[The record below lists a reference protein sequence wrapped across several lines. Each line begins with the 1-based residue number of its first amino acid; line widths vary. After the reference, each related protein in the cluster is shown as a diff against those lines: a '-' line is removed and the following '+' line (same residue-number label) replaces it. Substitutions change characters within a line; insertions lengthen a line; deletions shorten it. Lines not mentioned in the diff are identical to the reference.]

1 MNFFYSLAIR
11 LYSGLVATAS
21 LFGNKKAQQ
30 WWKGRSNQWTNL
42 VSENKEDEWL
52 WMHVSSL
59 GEFEQGLPVIESL
72 KKNFP
77 KYKILLTFFSPSGY
91 EPRKN
96 FPLADKVAYMPSDTL
111 RNAKKLVR
119 NFNIKAAFFV
129 KYDFWFNYM
138 KVLKKNDIPLYY
150 ISALLHPD
158 HYFFK
163 FYSSWFRKQL
173 LNVSHYFVQNDETA
187 KLLKSIG
194 IENTTV
200 TGDTRF
206 DRVYD
211 IAKQSKSFPEIEEF
225 IAGRHCI
232 IAGSSWPSDE
242 KFIIPFSK
250 KMPDDYCLIIA
261 PHDISESHIKQIT
274 SQLDNY
280 VLYSQ
285 QPAAS
290 SQQPTASSQ
299 QPAANSQQLTASS
312 QQPTALV
319 VDTIGILKQIYKYAR
334 FAYVGGGF
342 MSSIHNTQEAL
353 VFGCPVVVGPKYTKF
368 VEAVDLVR
376 DGGMFSVNN
385 QQEFDDIFEQL
396 MNDDDFYNKA
406 SGICQDYIQL
416 SIGATEKIMRKLN
429 AEL

>member
-111 RNAKKLVR
+111 QNAKRLVR

-173 LNVSHYFVQNDETA
+173 LNVAHYFVQNDETA
-187 KLLKSIG
+187 NLLKSIG

-285 QPAAS
+285 QP
-290 SQQPTASSQ
+290 TASSQ
-299 QPAANSQQLTASS
+299 QPAANSQKLTASS

-319 VDTIGILKQIYKYAR
+319 LDTIGILKQIYKYAR

>member
-1 MNFFYSLAIR
+1 MNILYSLAIR
-11 LYSGLVATAS
+11 LYSGLVSIAA
-21 LFGNKKAQQ
+21 LFGNKKAQL
-30 WWKGRSNQWTNL
+30 WWKGRNNQWDNL
-42 VSENKEDEWL
+42 KSLNKDDEWI
-52 WMHVSSL
+52 WVHVSSL

-72 KKNFP
+72 KAKYP
-77 KYKILLTFFSPSGY
+77 KYKLLLTFFSPSGY

-96 FPLADKVAYMPSDTL
+96 FHLADKVAYMPSDT
-111 RNAKKLVR
+111 RSNARKLIK

-138 KVLKKNDIPLYY
+138 KVLKENDIPLYY

-163 FYSSWFRKQL
+163 FYSFWFRKQL
-173 LNVSHYFVQNDETA
+173 FNVTHYFVQNDETA

-206 DRVYD
+206 DRVFE

-225 IAGRHCI
+225 IDGRQCI

-250 KMPDDYCLIIA
+250 KMPENYCLIIA
-261 PHDISESHIKQIT
+261 PHDVSDSHIKQIT
-274 SQLDNY
+274 SQLDDY

-285 QPAAS
+285 RS
-290 SQQPTASSQ
+290 TDNGQQTTSKV
-299 QPAANSQQLTASS
+299 
-312 QQPTALV
+312 LV
-319 VDTIGILKQIYKYAR
+319 LDTIGILKQIYKYAR
-334 FAYVGGGF
+334 FVYVGGGF

-353 VFGCPVVVGPKYTKF
+353 VFGCPVVIGPKYHKF

-385 QQEFDDIFEQL
+385 QQEFDEIFGQL
-396 MNDDDFYNKA
+396 MNDEGFYNKA

-416 SIGATEKIMRKLN
+416 SIGATDKIMKFLSS
-429 AEL
+429 EL

>member
-1 MNFFYSLAIR
+1 MNILYSLAIR
-11 LYSGLVATAS
+11 LYSGLVSIAA
-21 LFGNKKAQQ
+21 LFGNKKAQL
-30 WWKGRSNQWTNL
+30 WWKGRNNQWDNL
-42 VSENKEDEWL
+42 KSLNKDDEWI
-52 WMHVSSL
+52 WVHVSSL

-72 KKNFP
+72 KAKYP
-77 KYKILLTFFSPSGY
+77 KYKLLLTFFSPSGY

-96 FPLADKVAYMPSDTL
+96 FHLADKVAYMPSDT
-111 RNAKKLVR
+111 RSNAKKLIK

-138 KVLKKNDIPLYY
+138 KVLKENDIPLYY

-163 FYSSWFRKQL
+163 FYSFWFRKQL
-173 LNVSHYFVQNDETA
+173 FNVTHYFVQNDETA

-206 DRVYD
+206 DRVFE

-225 IAGRHCI
+225 IDGRQCI

-250 KMPDDYCLIIA
+250 KMPENYCLIIA
-261 PHDISESHIKQIT
+261 PHDVSDSHIKQIT
-274 SQLDNY
+274 SQLDDY

-285 QPAAS
+285 RSTDNGQQTKTNSQWPTTNNQQPMAN
-290 SQQPTASSQ
+290 SQQPT
-299 QPAANSQQLTASS
+299 T
-312 QQPTALV
+312 LV
-319 VDTIGILKQIYKYAR
+319 IDTIGILKQIYKYAR
-334 FAYVGGGF
+334 FVYVGGGF

-353 VFGCPVVVGPKYTKF
+353 VFGCPVVIGPKYHKF

-385 QQEFDDIFEQL
+385 QQEFDEIFGQL
-396 MNDDDFYNKA
+396 MNDEEFYNKA

-416 SIGATEKIMRKLN
+416 SIGATDKIMKFLSS
-429 AEL
+429 EL

>member
-1 MNFFYSLAIR
+1 M
-11 LYSGLVATAS
+11 VAVAS

-30 WWKGRSNQWTNL
+30 WWKGRNKQWENL

-111 RNAKKLVR
+111 QNAKKLVR

-187 KLLKSIG
+187 NLLKSIG

-211 IAKQSKSFPEIEEF
+211 IAKQSKSFSEIEEF

-274 SQLDNY
+274 SQLDSY

-285 QPAAS
+285 LTLPISKQLS
-290 SQQPTASSQ
+290 
-299 QPAANSQQLTASS
+299 NSVTQQLKKV
-312 QQPTALV
+312 LV

-385 QQEFDDIFEQL
+385 HQEFDDIFELL

-416 SIGATEKIMRKLN
+416 SIGATEKIMRRLN
-429 AEL
+429 DEL

>member
-11 LYSGLVATAS
+11 LYSGLVAVAS

-30 WWKGRSNQWTNL
+30 WWKGRNKQWENL
-42 VSENKEDEWL
+42 VTEHKDDEWL

-111 RNAKKLVR
+111 QNAKKLVR

-163 FYSSWFRKQL
+163 FYSTWFRKQL

-187 KLLKSIG
+187 KLLESIG
-194 IENTTV
+194 IENATV

-250 KMPDDYCLIIA
+250 KMPDDYSLIIA
-261 PHDISESHIKQIT
+261 PHDVSESHIKQIT
-274 SQLDNY
+274 SQLDSY

-285 QPAAS
+285 LTLPI
-290 SQQPTASSQ
+290 
-299 QPAANSQQLTASS
+299 SQQLSNSEA
-312 QQPTALV
+312 QQLKKVLV

-376 DGGMFSVNN
+376 DGGMFSVEN
-385 QQEFDDIFEQL
+385 QQEFDDIFVQL
-396 MNDDDFYNKA
+396 MNDDNFYNKA

-416 SIGATEKIMRKLN
+416 SIGATSKIMKRLN
-429 AEL
+429 DEL

>member
-1 MNFFYSLAIR
+1 MNFLYSIAIR
-11 LYSGLVATAS
+11 LYSGLVAIAS
-21 LFGNKKAQQ
+21 LFGNEKARL
-30 WWKGRSNQWTNL
+30 WWKGRKNQWEKLTSL
-42 VSENKEDEWL
+42 NKDDEWI
-52 WMHVSSL
+52 WIHVSSL
-59 GEFEQGLPVIESL
+59 GEFEQGLPVIERL
-72 KKNFP
+72 KNDFP
-77 KYKILLTFFSPSGY
+77 EYKLLLTFFSPSGY

-96 FPLADKVAYMPSDTL
+96 FQLADKVAYMPSDT
-111 RNAKKLVR
+111 RHNAKKLIK

-138 KVLKKNDIPLYY
+138 KVLKDNDIPLYY
-150 ISALLHPD
+150 ISALLHPN

-173 LNVSHYFVQNDETA
+173 FNVSHFFVQNDETA

-194 IENTTV
+194 IENATV

-206 DRVYD
+206 DRVYE
-211 IAKQSKSFPEIEEF
+211 IAKQSKSFPEIENF
-225 IAGRHCI
+225 IAGRQCI
-232 IAGSSWPSDE
+232 IAGSSWPADE

-250 KMPDDYCLIIA
+250 KMPENYCLIIA
-261 PHDISESHIKQIT
+261 PHDVSDSHIKQIT
-274 SQLDNY
+274 TQLDNY

-285 QPAAS
+285 QSIAN
-290 SQQPTASSQ
+290 SQQPTVLII
-299 QPAANSQQLTASS
+299 N
-312 QQPTALV
+312 
-319 VDTIGILKQIYKYAR
+319 TIGILKQIYKYAR

-353 VFGCPVVVGPKYTKF
+353 VFGCPVVIGPKYHKF

-385 QQEFDDIFEQL
+385 QQEFDEIFEKL
-396 MNDDDFYNKA
+396 MNDDEFYNKA

-416 SIGATEKIMRKLN
+416 SIGATDKIMKNFKL
-429 AEL
+429 

>member
-11 LYSGLVATAS
+11 LYSGLVAVAS

-30 WWKGRSNQWTNL
+30 WWKGRNKQWENL

-111 RNAKKLVR
+111 QNAKKLVR

-163 FYSSWFRKQL
+163 FYSTWFRKQL

-194 IENTTV
+194 IENATV

-250 KMPDDYCLIIA
+250 KMPDDYSLIIA
-261 PHDISESHIKQIT
+261 PHDVSESHIKQIT
-274 SQLDNY
+274 SQLDSY

-285 QPAAS
+285 LTLPI
-290 SQQPTASSQ
+290 
-299 QPAANSQQLTASS
+299 SQQLSNLVA
-312 QQPTALV
+312 QQHKKVLV

-376 DGGMFSVNN
+376 DGGMFSVEN

-396 MNDDDFYNKA
+396 MNDDNFYNKA

-416 SIGATEKIMRKLN
+416 SIGATSKIMKRLN
-429 AEL
+429 DELRTKAVSF

>member
-1 MNFFYSLAIR
+1 MNFLYSIAIR
-11 LYSGLVATAS
+11 LYSGFVALAS
-21 LFGNKKAQQ
+21 LLGNEKAKL
-30 WWKGRSNQWTNL
+30 WWNGRKNQWKNL
-42 VSENKEDEWL
+42 ISVNKNDEWI
-52 WMHVSSL
+52 WIHVSSL

-72 KKNFP
+72 KSDFP
-77 KYKILLTFFSPSGY
+77 KYKLLLTFFSPSGY

-96 FPLADKVAYMPSDTL
+96 FQLADKVAYMPSDTL
-111 RNAKKLVR
+111 HNAKRLIK

-138 KVLKKNDIPLYY
+138 KVLKKNNIPLYY

-173 LNVSHYFVQNDETA
+173 RNVSHFFVQNEETA
-187 KLLKSIG
+187 KLLKYIG
-194 IENTTV
+194 LENSTV

-206 DRVYD
+206 DRVFE
-211 IAKQSKSFPEIEEF
+211 IAKQSKSFPEIENF

-232 IAGSSWPSDE
+232 IAGSSWPADE
-242 KFIIPFSK
+242 RFIIPFSK
-250 KMPDDYCLIIA
+250 KIPDNYCLIIA
-261 PHDISESHIKQIT
+261 PHDISDSHIKQIT

-285 QPAAS
+285 QSTANGK
-290 SQQPTASSQ
+290 QPTV
-299 QPAANSQQLTASS
+299 
-312 QQPTALV
+312 LV
-319 VDTIGILKQIYKYAR
+319 INTIGILKQIYKYAR

-353 VFGCPVVVGPKYTKF
+353 VFGCPVVVGPKYHKF

-385 QQEFDDIFEQL
+385 QQEFDEIFEKL
-396 MNDDDFYNKA
+396 MNDDSFYNKA

-429 AEL
+429 SEL

>member
-1 MNFFYSLAIR
+1 
-11 LYSGLVATAS
+11 
-21 LFGNKKAQQ
+21 
-30 WWKGRSNQWTNL
+30 
-42 VSENKEDEWL
+42 
-52 WMHVSSL
+52 
-59 GEFEQGLPVIESL
+59 
-72 KKNFP
+72 
-77 KYKILLTFFSPSGY
+77 
-91 EPRKN
+91 
-96 FPLADKVAYMPSDTL
+96 MPSDTL
-111 RNAKKLVR
+111 QNAKKLVR

-163 FYSSWFRKQL
+163 FYSAWFRKQL

-194 IENTTV
+194 IENATV

-242 KFIIPFSK
+242 RFIIPFSK
-250 KMPDDYCLIIA
+250 KMPDDYSLIIA

-274 SQLDNY
+274 SQLDSY

-285 QPAAS
+285 LTLPI
-290 SQQPTASSQ
+290 
-299 QPAANSQQLTASS
+299 SQQLNNSAT
-312 QQPTALV
+312 QQSKKVLV

-376 DGGMFSVNN
+376 DGGMFSVEN

-396 MNDDDFYNKA
+396 MNDDNFYNKA

-416 SIGATEKIMRKLN
+416 SIGATSKIMRRLN
-429 AEL
+429 DEL

>member
-1 MNFFYSLAIR
+1 MNFLYSIAIR
-11 LYSGLVATAS
+11 LYSGLVAIAS
-21 LFGNKKAQQ
+21 LFGNEKARL
-30 WWKGRSNQWTNL
+30 WWNGRKNQWENL
-42 VSENKEDEWL
+42 KSNKDDEWI
-52 WMHVSSL
+52 WIHVSSL
-59 GEFEQGLPVIESL
+59 GEFEQGLPIIERL
-72 KKNFP
+72 KSDFP
-77 KYKILLTFFSPSGY
+77 KYKLLLTFFSPSGY

-96 FPLADKVAYMPSDTL
+96 FQLADKVAYMPSDTR
-111 RNAKKLVR
+111 RNAERLIK
-119 NFNIKAAFFV
+119 NFNIKAVFFV

-138 KVLKKNDIPLYY
+138 KVLKNNDIPLYY

-173 LNVSHYFVQNDETA
+173 FNVSHFFVQNDETA

-194 IENTTV
+194 IENSTV

-206 DRVYD
+206 DRVFE

-225 IAGRHCI
+225 IAGRECI
-232 IAGSSWPSDE
+232 IAGSSWPADE

-250 KMPDDYCLIIA
+250 KMPDNYCLIIA

-285 QPAAS
+285 QP
-290 SQQPTASSQ
+290 T
-299 QPAANSQQLTASS
+299 ANSQH
-312 QQPTALV
+312 PTVLV
-319 VDTIGILKQIYKYAR
+319 INTIGILKQIYKYAR

-353 VFGCPVVVGPKYTKF
+353 VFGCPVVIGPKYHKF
-368 VEAVDLVR
+368 VEAVDLVK

-385 QQEFDDIFEQL
+385 QQEFDEVFEQL
-396 MNDDDFYNKA
+396 MNDDEFYNKA

-416 SIGATEKIMRKLN
+416 SIGATNKIMKVLNSKL
-429 AEL
+429 

>member
-1 MNFFYSLAIR
+1 MNLLYSIAIR
-11 LYSGLVATAS
+11 LYSGFVALAS
-21 LFGNKKAQQ
+21 LLGNEKAKL
-30 WWKGRSNQWTNL
+30 WWNGRKNQWKNL
-42 VSENKEDEWL
+42 ISVNKNDEWI
-52 WMHVSSL
+52 WIHVSSL
-59 GEFEQGLPVIESL
+59 GEFEQGLPVIERL
-72 KKNFP
+72 KSDFP
-77 KYKILLTFFSPSGY
+77 KYKLLLTFFSPSGY

-96 FPLADKVAYMPSDTL
+96 FQLADKVAYMPSDTL
-111 RNAKKLVR
+111 HNAKKLIK

-138 KVLKKNDIPLYY
+138 KVLKKNNIPLYY
-150 ISALLHPD
+150 ISALLHPN

-173 LNVSHYFVQNDETA
+173 RNVSHFFVQNDETA
-187 KLLKSIG
+187 KLLKNIG

-206 DRVYD
+206 DRVYE
-211 IAKQSKSFPEIEEF
+211 IAKQSKSFPEIEKF
-225 IAGRHCI
+225 INGRHCI

-242 KFIIPFSK
+242 KFIIPFLN
-250 KMPDDYCLIIA
+250 KMPDNYCLIIA
-261 PHDISESHIKQIT
+261 PHDISDSHIKQIT

-285 QPAAS
+285 QS
-290 SQQPTASSQ
+290 KVNSQQSKVNGQQPTV
-299 QPAANSQQLTASS
+299 
-312 QQPTALV
+312 LV
-319 VDTIGILKQIYKYAR
+319 INTIGILKQIYKYAR

-353 VFGCPVVVGPKYTKF
+353 VFGCPVVIGPKYHQF
-368 VEAVDLVR
+368 VEAVDLVG

-385 QQEFDDIFEQL
+385 QQEFDDIFEKL
-396 MNDDDFYNKA
+396 INDDKFYNKA

-416 SIGATEKIMRKLN
+416 SIGATNKIMKVLESKL
-429 AEL
+429 

>member
-1 MNFFYSLAIR
+1 MNFLYSIAIR
-11 LYSGLVATAS
+11 LYSGLVAIAS
-21 LFGNKKAQQ
+21 LFGNEKARL
-30 WWKGRSNQWTNL
+30 WWKGRKNQWENL
-42 VSENKEDEWL
+42 KSNKDDEWI
-52 WMHVSSL
+52 WIHVSSL
-59 GEFEQGLPVIESL
+59 GEFEQGLPVIERL
-72 KKNFP
+72 KSDFP
-77 KYKILLTFFSPSGY
+77 KYKLLLTFFSPSGY

-96 FPLADKVAYMPSDTL
+96 FQLADKVAYMPSDTR
-111 RNAKKLVR
+111 RNAERLIK
-119 NFNIKAAFFV
+119 NFNIKAVFFV

-173 LNVSHYFVQNDETA
+173 FNVSHFFVQNDETA

-194 IENTTV
+194 IENSTV

-206 DRVYD
+206 DRVFE

-225 IAGRHCI
+225 IAGRQCI
-232 IAGSSWPSDE
+232 IAGSSWPADE

-250 KMPDDYCLIIA
+250 KMPDNYCLIIA

-285 QPAAS
+285 QPTAN
-290 SQQPTASSQ
+290 SQQPTV
-299 QPAANSQQLTASS
+299 
-312 QQPTALV
+312 LV
-319 VDTIGILKQIYKYAR
+319 INTIGILKQIYKYAR

-353 VFGCPVVVGPKYTKF
+353 VFGCPVVIGPKYHKF
-368 VEAVDLVR
+368 VEAVDLVK

-385 QQEFDDIFEQL
+385 QQEFDDVFEQL
-396 MNDDDFYNKA
+396 MVDDEFYNKA

-416 SIGATEKIMRKLN
+416 SIGATNKIMKMLESKL
-429 AEL
+429 